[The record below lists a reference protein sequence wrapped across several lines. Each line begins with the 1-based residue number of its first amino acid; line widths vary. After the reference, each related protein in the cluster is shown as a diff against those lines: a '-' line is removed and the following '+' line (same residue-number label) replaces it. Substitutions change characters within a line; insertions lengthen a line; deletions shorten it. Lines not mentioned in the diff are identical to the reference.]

1 MKQAHFIILILIG
14 LFFHNCEKKIDPEIL
29 ATVGESVITAYDFI
43 EAYSNKLINT
53 KVLDSSFERK
63 RTIDELI
70 RTKLFSQAARSQDL
84 SIDSVGMSRV
94 LLAKE
99 LALRE
104 ELYDQI
110 IERENLV
117 IQDSIARKHFKWQNT
132 EISLKHIYHQEK
144 GALDTILPLIM
155 NDVSQFEMYAK
166 KMFEDKELKESGGY
180 LGWVSYNTLDP
191 NLEQIAFSMPVDVV
205 VGPIRS
211 SYGWHLLLKKD
222 ERKQMIISEE
232 DYQNSRLGL
241 MNLISK
247 KQSQIIANDY
257 VNGLMDDGIDI
268 DDELVIKTLR
278 KIHAIVFQK
287 STGDHIIKPKISE
300 KLTEFM
306 IDLKLGSNATLATFK
321 TGSFTINDLI
331 SNLRNSSPKTFLDN
345 PIQAFY
351 LALRNKILTDEAIDR
366 GLINNK
372 KVQWKIRSKEDQ
384 YLAREFLLSISTK
397 RGNANFSERDILD
410 ITKELKTKY
419 PIEVYNENLDE
430 IFLSHNYQ
438 TDW

>member
-1 MKQAHFIILILIG
+1 
-14 LFFHNCEKKIDPEIL
+14 
-29 ATVGESVITAYDFI
+29 
-43 EAYSNKLINT
+43 
-53 KVLDSSFERK
+53 
-63 RTIDELI
+63 
-70 RTKLFSQAARSQDL
+70 
-84 SIDSVGMSRV
+84 
-94 LLAKE
+94 
-99 LALRE
+99 
-104 ELYDQI
+104 
-110 IERENLV
+110 
-117 IQDSIARKHFKWQNT
+117 
-132 EISLKHIYHQEK
+132 
-144 GALDTILPLIM
+144 
-155 NDVSQFEMYAK
+155 
-166 KMFEDKELKESGGY
+166 
-180 LGWVSYNTLDP
+180 
-191 NLEQIAFSMPVDVV
+191 
-205 VGPIRS
+205 
-211 SYGWHLLLKKD
+211 
-222 ERKQMIISEE
+222 MIISEE
-232 DYQNSRLGL
+232 DYQNSSLGL

-287 STGDHIIKPKISE
+287 STADHIIKPKISE

-351 LALRNKILTDEAIDR
+351 LALRNKILTDEAINR

-372 KVQWKIRSKEDQ
+372 KVQWKIKSKEDQ

-430 IFLSHNYQ
+430 IFLSHNYL